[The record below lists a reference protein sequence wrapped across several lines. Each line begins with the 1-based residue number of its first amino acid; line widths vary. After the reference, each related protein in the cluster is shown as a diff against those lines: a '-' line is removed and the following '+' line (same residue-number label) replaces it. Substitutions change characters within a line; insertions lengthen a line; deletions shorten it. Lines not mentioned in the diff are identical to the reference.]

1 MNNLEYII
9 KAYRDCRSVI
19 FDLDDTIY
27 PEITFLKNRY
37 KRISKEIFN
46 NKWETS
52 YKFLVNEF
60 ETYGRKNIF
69 DKLIYHFD
77 LELSVADILKIFRD
91 YKNNNISIEPY
102 LWFKKLSDELDKSFA
117 LLIITNGNPTQQ
129 NFKLKI
135 LNLNESFPS
144 IKCIFAD
151 KYGRKPGTGSY
162 EAMKKKIALCEP
174 IYVGDSIVDS
184 EFSYNCNLEFI
195 DVKNLK

>member
-102 LWFKKLSDELDKSFA
+102 PWFKKLSDELDKSFA
-117 LLIITNGNPTQQ
+117 LLII
-129 NFKLKI
+129 
-135 LNLNESFPS
+135 NEIQGVS
-144 IKCIFAD
+144 IHHA
-151 KYGRKPGTGSY
+151 
-162 EAMKKKIALCEP
+162 
-174 IYVGDSIVDS
+174 
-184 EFSYNCNLEFI
+184 
-195 DVKNLK
+195 